1 MDASE
6 LLQAVIDSPTEH
18 GIVVTDAEGLIRL
31 WNTGAARIFGYTEHE
46 MLGRHI
52 RHLFTPDDCNQNIS
66 EKEMSKALRTGCAGD
81 FRWHLRADD
90 TLFWADGMIYP
101 LRGRAGQHL
110 GFVKVLR
117 DGTRQK
123 QSEEE
128 TSRLALQ
135 DSLTGLPNRV
145 EFRNRFTD
153 MAALAKRHQQLLIML
168 LLDLDQFK
176 PVNDQLGHVAGDLVL
191 QQVAQRMRTAV
202 RDTDFVARLGG
213 DEFVVL
219 LPDAQHVEAAG
230 TASEKLLAAIRRP
243 FPVGERHV
251 QIGASIGIS
260 VYPHDGLEFDP
271 LFRHAD
277 LALYRAKSSGRGT
290 YRFYTTQMDA
300 TVHDRALEQSHL
312 RRAVKDRA
320 FTLNYLPQVDT
331 RGQVIAVEALLR
343 CSSGFFA
350 GYSTDRLVALA
361 EETGRLRRLGL
372 WAASEGVRQ
381 IRRWHSEGWPDLHLI
396 VNFSG
401 IELIEPRFMQRLR
414 DILTKLDLSPAHME
428 IDVPE
433 TQLASQVDLATLKH
447 LQSYGVSVT
456 IDDLGSGGLSLKH
469 LLDMPLSAVKL
480 DLGMF
485 PDLPDGQRSRDVFR
499 AIANLCH
506 ALDIRVIAEHVETQA
521 QEDFVRPVCDAMQ
534 GFLIAAP
541 MSADDTTAW
550 LHSQLAGPQP
560 RAGMPHRQSEA
571 QGRPTAAEHAERRG
585 TRH

>member
-31 WNTGAARIFGYTEHE
+31 WNTGAARIFGYTEQE
-46 MLGRHI
+46 MLGRNI
-52 RHLFTPDDCNQNIS
+52 RLLFTPEDRKQGVSDR
-66 EKEMSKALRTGCAGD
+66 EMAKALRKGCSAD
-81 FRWHLRADD
+81 FRWHLRADG
-90 TLFWADGMIYP
+90 TLFWADGIIYP
-101 LRGRAGQHL
+101 LRGRDGHHL

-128 TSRLALQ
+128 SSRLALQ
-135 DSLTGLPNRV
+135 DSLTGLPNRA
-145 EFRNRFTD
+145 EFRNRFVD
-153 MAALAKRHQQLLIML
+153 MAASAKRHQQLLIML

-176 PVNDQLGHVAGDLVL
+176 PVNDELGHIAGDMVL
-191 QQVAQRMRTAV
+191 QQVAQRMRQAV

-213 DEFVVL
+213 DEFVVM
-219 LPDAQHVEAAG
+219 LPDAERVEAGGA
-230 TASEKLLAAIRRP
+230 ASEKLLAAMRRP

-251 QIGASIGIS
+251 KIGASIGIS
-260 VYPHDGLEFDP
+260 VYPHDGLEFDS
-271 LFRHAD
+271 LFRQAD
-277 LALYRAKSSGRGT
+277 LALYRAKSSGRNT
-290 YRFYTTQMDA
+290 YRFYTAQMDA
-300 TVHDRALEQSHL
+300 TVQDRALEQSHL

-320 FTLNYLPQVDT
+320 FWLSYLPQVDSY
-331 RGQVIAVEALLR
+331 GQVIAVEALLR
-343 CSSGFFA
+343 CSSEFFA
-350 GYSTDRLVALA
+350 GYSADRLVALA

-372 WAASEGVRQ
+372 WAASESGRQ

-396 VNFSG
+396 MNFSG
-401 IELIEPRFMQRLR
+401 IELAEPRFMQRLT
-414 DILTKLDLSPAHME
+414 DMLTKLDLSPAHVE
-428 IDVPE
+428 IDIPE
-433 TQLASQVDLATLKH
+433 TQLASHVSVATLRQ
-447 LQSYGVSVT
+447 LQAYGVSVS
-456 IDDLGSGGLSLKH
+456 IDDLGSGGISLKH

-480 DLGMF
+480 DLAMF

-499 AIANLCH
+499 AIVNLCH

-521 QEDFVRPVCDAMQ
+521 QADFVRPVCDAMQ

-550 LHSQLAGPQP
+550 LHSQLSGPQP
-560 RAGMPHRQSEA
+560 GAGLQHRQNEA
-571 QGRPTAAEHAERRG
+571 QGRPTEVERAERRG